1 MRILVPL
8 LACAVLSGCFFDSDP
23 EEVGEGIDFG
33 RNSQFATEYLRVY
46 LTLDNGRQLSVNT
59 LDDVDTVEEFVT
71 PIPGH
76 RGRAWRFEQDEEHGT
91 SLVYAAVS
99 YDDDDPADY
108 LMAGYWAYFPG
119 QHPPDLDPFET
130 VEYALVD
137 GPEIDLE
144 NPPELPVAGTASY
157 AGLAGGV
164 YAYAP
169 GATIEERHFV
179 FDGFEGLVTLDA
191 HFGAGTVS
199 GCIGCAG
206 DLAVRTAIAPA
217 SRGNVQHD
225 ISDYEIHL
233 RPQFFGSGHFDNG
246 SAVVHHPVRDVTYS
260 EGDWGGS
267 FSNRPDDAGDPRIVT
282 GFGSAYFEE
291 ADDSIGYFFGSF
303 VGMSEVF
310 LSQD

>member
-8 LACAVLSGCFFDSDP
+8 VACAVLAGCYVEDP
-23 EEVGEGIDFG
+23 EPEERIDFE
-33 RNSQFATEYLRVY
+33 RVAQFSTEYLRVH
-46 LTLDNGRQLSVNT
+46 LTLEDGRQLSVNT
-59 LDDVDTVEEFVT
+59 LDDVDSVEEFVT

-76 RGRAWRFEQDEEHGT
+76 QGRAWRFQQDKNHGT

-99 YDDDDPADY
+99 YDADDPADY
-108 LMAGYWAYFPG
+108 LMAGYWAYYPD
-119 QHPPDLDPFET
+119 QHPPDLDPFDT
-130 VEYALVD
+130 VEYSIVD
-137 GPEIDLE
+137 GPEFDIED
-144 NPPELPVAGTASY
+144 PPEMPVAGTASY
-157 AGLAGGV
+157 AGLAGGI

-169 GATIEERHFV
+169 GETREERHFV

-191 HFGAGTVS
+191 DFGAGTVG

-206 DLAVRTAIAPA
+206 DLAIRTAIAPA
-217 SRGNVQHD
+217 SRGDVQHD

-233 RPQFFGSGHFDNG
+233 EEQPFGTGHFFDG
-246 SAVVHHPVRDVTYS
+246 TTAVHHPARDVVFT
-260 EGDWGGS
+260 EGEWGGR

-282 GFGSAYFEE
+282 GFSDAYFGE
-291 ADDSIGYFFGSF
+291 ADDSVGYFFGSF